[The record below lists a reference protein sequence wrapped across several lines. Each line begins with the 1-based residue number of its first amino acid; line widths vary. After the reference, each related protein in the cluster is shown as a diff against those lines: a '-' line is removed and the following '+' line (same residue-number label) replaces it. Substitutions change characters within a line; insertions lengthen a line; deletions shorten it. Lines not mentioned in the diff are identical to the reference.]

1 MKNFLFTFEKSIP
14 KYKQIYTNV
23 KLLIEKGVLKKDESL
38 PSIRQLADSLNVS
51 RNTTLLAYDQ
61 LAAEGYIRGE
71 NRRGFFVNELE
82 PNLYQRRKK
91 VKQKDEKQIS
101 KEITINFKVDT
112 VEKEMFPKNT
122 WKRFVNHS
130 MEENLLYTY
139 GDPFGEAILRDQVAK
154 YLLESRGL
162 STDQGS
168 IIIGSSTQ
176 QMLTYIGHVLK
187 SDFSSII
194 LEDPGF
200 WGARE
205 VFKLHHFSFEF
216 LPVYENGVELSEL
229 SNLKARLIY
238 VTPSHHSPYGVSM
251 SIQQRQQLIQWAK
264 KKKGYIIEDDYD
276 SEFRY
281 TQRPFPSLAS
291 IDQNR
296 VIYIGNFSKAFLPGL
311 RLSYMVLP
319 KELLI
324 KYKEHFKGF
333 ENTASTIHQIAMAK
347 FMKENEWYRHIKRMR
362 NIYRKKMEHLISTLN
377 EHFGNDIT
385 IIGHNSGLYLLIKVH
400 LQKSEDWLI
409 KQAYKNGVEI
419 GPTSRYFVNNYIDR
433 PIIKLAFGGLSHK
446 EITLGVKLLKKAWF

>member
-1 MKNFLFTFEKSIP
+1 MKNYLFTFEKSIP

-23 KLLIEKGVLKKDESL
+23 KLLIEKGLLKKDEAL
-38 PSIRQLADSLNVS
+38 PSIRQLADSLHVS
-51 RNTTLLAYDQ
+51 RNTTLLAYEQ

-82 PNLYQRRKK
+82 PNSYQRRKK
-91 VKQKDEKQIS
+91 VKPKDEKQIS
-101 KEITINFKVDT
+101 KEIIINFKVDA

-130 MEENLLYTY
+130 MEENLLYKY
-139 GDPFGEAILRDQVAK
+139 GDPFGESTLREQIAK

-162 STDQGS
+162 NTDKES

-187 SDFSSII
+187 SDFSSVIV
-194 LEDPGF
+194 EDPGF

-216 LPVYENGVELSEL
+216 LPVYEYGIELSEL
-229 SNLKARLIY
+229 RNLKARLIY

-251 SIQQRQQLIQWAK
+251 SIQQRQRLIQWAK

-319 KELLI
+319 KELEI
-324 KYKEHFKGF
+324 RYKEQFKGF

-362 NIYRKKMEHLISTLN
+362 NIYRRKMEHLISTLD

-385 IIGHNSGLYLLIKVH
+385 IIGNNSGLYLLIKVH
-400 LQKSEDWLI
+400 LQKSENCLI
-409 KQAYKNGVEI
+409 KHAYKNGVEI
-419 GPTSRYFVNNYIDR
+419 GPTSSYFVNNYTDT

-446 EITLGVKLLKKAWF
+446 DITLGVKLLKKAWL